1 MNTVI
6 KINGLDVE
14 FSGKVPTKPGV
25 YWWSDGEGQMLET
38 THVIINENGNA
49 SAKDCVDLMWR
60 DCVEW
65 PGIWSTSPLV
75 PAVEVEKAW
84 TDGAEYGDLSRLAY
98 ERGGDFDPI
107 QTAYAKSRA
116 KRVTEGGE

>member
-14 FSGKVPTKPGV
+14 MSQQVPKSHGA
-25 YWWSDGEGQMLET
+25 YWWAHRIGPQCTSLKLRYVFNPCSDVLIDRESDWQPQDVGG
-38 THVIINENGNA
+38 
-49 SAKDCVDLMWR
+49 W
-60 DCVEW
+60 
-65 PGIWSTSPLV
+65 WSTSPLV

-84 TDGAEYGDLSRLAY
+84 MDGAEYGDLSRLAY

-107 QTAYAKSRA
+107 QTAYANSRA